1 GPLCFDDGKRRID
14 FVLAFGKGGGS
25 VAEDTRKVFEQNL
38 LEAGLELERVDGH
51 VSAAEKITFVKI
63 HAPWDVITKY
73 AEMLHLMMPVKVM
86 KMELDAAKQAAG
98 TLKGCVRELGS
109 RICTPWPYNRRLI
122 PDEQEF
128 HNAEFYRQREGAFLI
143 TDQETFFTPA
153 MRSRI
158 VWEVLTQT
166 AYDEQGR
173 EKGINK
179 LLNRDIYLAAYPL
192 HDGPCGTGPINTRV
206 EARTERRLLYSE
218 WARLEVCYREQP
230 IQLIRRYFGVKTGLY
245 FTWLGFYTGML
256 LLPAIVGILTAIYGV
271 VMLTVNVPVME
282 TCDPKIFGNL
292 VLCPACKK
300 SCPYDHLSNKCTF
313 TKIVYLFENPATVAF
328 SIFMA
333 LWATIFMEMWKRR
346 QAVLKWEWKLSDLD
360 TLSNLIKP
368 DYEAR
373 ARVYRLNPVTMNYE
387 PYVPLWERI
396 LRISGTT
403 SVLLL
408 MLLLALI
415 AVFGIITYRII
426 LTGLLL
432 RDKQWRQ
439 FAPLTTAV
447 TASTLNLVIILIMDR
462 IYARIAKWLTY
473 IEVPRTEEE
482 YEDRYTVKMF
492 LFNFFNTYSSLFY
505 IAFLKGR

>member
-51 VSAAEKITFVKI
+51 VSAAERITFVKI

-73 AEMLHLMMPVKVM
+73 AEMLHLMMPVKVG
-86 KMELDAAKQAAG
+86 KYTLSPTSANTSSIRGIGSASG
-98 TLKGCVRELGS
+98 TRMSLS
-109 RICTPWPYNRRLI
+109 RRKSMQTRCEPS
-122 PDEQEF
+122 
-128 HNAEFYRQREGAFLI
+128 G
-143 TDQETFFTPA
+143 FFTRTNGERYGDVDFSITSNFNISA
-153 MRSRI
+153 TSSSTI
-158 VWEVLTQT
+158 CLV
-166 AYDEQGR
+166 A
-173 EKGINK
+173 KGTGYSEGGEEGDVST
-179 LLNRDIYLAAYPL
+179 RATRPTRR
-192 HDGPCGTGPINTRV
+192 DGPCGTGPINPRV

-218 WARLEVCYREQP
+218 WARLAIWYKEQP

-313 TKIVYLFENPATVAF
+313 SKIVYLFENPATVAF
-328 SIFMA
+328 SIFIA

-403 SVLLL
+403 SVLFL

-439 FAPLTTAV
+439 FAPLTTAI

-473 IEVPRTEEE
+473 VEVPRTEEE

-505 IAFLKGR
+505 IAFFKGR